1 MNNLIKFIII
11 VTLLFNLSC
20 GESSTTSI
28 STNDETSN
36 RTHPN
41 GDLSFDETDTA
52 TVVDTKAIVAEKS
65 QEEVLIEE
73 GWEKSEIANG
83 LMPSCY
89 NFSPKRAK
97 IDNSLNVRVGGGTDV
112 VIKLMNEA
120 TDKCIRYVFINS
132 GTSYQIS
139 GIPQG
144 RYYLKIA
151 YGKNWFSKKE
161 NGKCI
166 GKFIQN
172 PMYEKGEDVMDFNF
186 VHHSNG
192 YQVPS
197 YELHLDVISTSAV
210 NSFNSTGISEESFN
224 N

>member
-1 MNNLIKFIII
+1 MKKYILSLAI
-11 VTLLFNLSC
+11 VLFYSC
-20 GESSTTSI
+20 GESSTTAI
-28 STNDETSN
+28 KTNDETPN
-36 RTHPN
+36 RTHSN
-41 GDLSFDETDTA
+41 GDLSFDETDIA
-52 TVVDTKAIVAEKS
+52 TVVDTVAIVPEKS
-65 QEEVLIEE
+65 QEEVLIDE
-73 GWEKSEIANG
+73 GWEQSEIANG

-89 NFSPKRAK
+89 NFTPKRAK

-172 PMYEKGEDVMDFNF
+172 PMYERGEDIMDFNF
-186 VHHSNG
+186 VHNSNG
-192 YQVPS
+192 YQIPS

-210 NSFNSTGISEESFN
+210 NSFNSTGISEDSFN
-224 N
+224 D

>member
-1 MNNLIKFIII
+1 MKKIILSLAI
-11 VTLLFNLSC
+11 VLFYSC

-28 STNDETSN
+28 STNDETPN
-36 RTHPN
+36 RSYSN
-41 GDLSFDETDTA
+41 GDLNFDEIDTA
-52 TVVDTKAIVAEKS
+52 TIVDTAAIVPEKS

-73 GWEKSEIANG
+73 GWEQSEIANG

-89 NFSPKRAK
+89 NFTPKRAK

-186 VHHSNG
+186 VHQSNG
-192 YQVPS
+192 YQIPS